1 MYDANHCV
9 KSSVQDMTQTSAATA
24 LSGTAV
30 TTATPTGIHPT
41 AIVDPRAQLDPSVS
55 VGPYTVIGPH
65 VSIKAGTT
73 VGPHCVIEGH
83 TTIGQGNRIFQFNS
97 LGAIPQDKK
106 YAGEPCEL
114 VIGDRNT
121 IREFC
126 TFNIGSPGDARVT
139 RVGDDNWI
147 MAYVHLAHDCQVGS
161 HTIFANN
168 TQLAGHV
175 HIGDWVI
182 LGGFTVVHQFVR
194 VGAHSMTAMC
204 SLLFADLP
212 PFVMSQGQPAEAR
225 SMNFEGLRRRG
236 FSAERIAAVKAMQK
250 ALYRE
255 DLTLAQAQAQ
265 IATLTDKYPE
275 ALPDVQMMLDFLE
288 HTSPQ
293 RGIVR

>member
-1 MYDANHCV
+1 
-9 KSSVQDMTQTSAATA
+9 MTQSSAATA
-24 LSGTAV
+24 ITGIA
-30 TTATPTGIHPT
+30 ATPTGIHPT
-41 AIVDPRAQLDPSVS
+41 AIIDPRAQLDPSVS
-55 VGPYTVIGPH
+55 VGPYTVIGPY

-83 TTIGQGNRIFQFNS
+83 TSIGRDNRIFQFNS

-126 TFNIGSPGDARVT
+126 TFNIGSPGDAGVT

-147 MAYVHLAHDCQVGS
+147 MAYVHLAHDCQVGNQ
-161 HTIFANN
+161 TIFANN

-204 SLLFADLP
+204 SLLLADLP

-236 FSAERIAAVKAMQK
+236 FSAERMAAVKAMHK

-255 DLTLAQAQAQ
+255 DLTLAQAKTQ
-265 IATLTDKYPE
+265 IAGLAEKHPE
-275 ALPDVQMMLDFLE
+275 ALPDVQMMVTFLE

>member
-1 MYDANHCV
+1 M
-9 KSSVQDMTQTSAATA
+9 S
-24 LSGTAV
+24 
-30 TTATPTGIHPT
+30 GIHPT
-41 AIVDPRAQLDPSVS
+41 ALVDAGAELDSSVT

-65 VSIKAGTT
+65 VRIGAGTS

-83 TTIGQGNRIFQFNS
+83 TTIGRENRIFQFNS

-106 YAGEPCEL
+106 YGGEPCEL

-126 TFNIGSPGDARVT
+126 TFNIGSPGDVGVT

-147 MAYVHLAHDCQVGS
+147 MAYVHLAHDCQVGNN
-161 HTIFANN
+161 TIFANN
-168 TQLAGHV
+168 AQLAGHV
-175 HIGDWVI
+175 QVGDWVI

-194 VGAHSMTAMC
+194 IGAHSMTAMC

-212 PFVMSQGQPAEAR
+212 PFVMCQGQPAAAR

-236 FSAERIAAVKAMQK
+236 FSPERIAGVKAMHK
-250 ALYRE
+250 ALYRQ
-255 DLTLAQAQAQ
+255 DLSLEAARAE
-265 IATLTDKYPE
+265 IAGISQTQPQC
-275 ALPDVQMMLDFLE
+275 APDVRMMNEFLQQ
-288 HTSPQ
+288 TSAQ

>member
-1 MYDANHCV
+1 MVGRPVSN
-9 KSSVQDMTQTSAATA
+9 
-24 LSGTAV
+24 
-30 TTATPTGIHPT
+30 IHPT
-41 AIVDPRAQLDPSVS
+41 AVVDSGAQLDSSVE

-65 VSIKAGTT
+65 VRVGAGTRI
-73 VGPHCVIEGH
+73 GAHCVIEGH
-83 TTIGQGNRIFQFNS
+83 TTIGRDNHIFQFNS

-126 TFNIGSPGDARVT
+126 TFNIGSPGDAGVT
-139 RVGDDNWI
+139 RLGDDNWI
-147 MAYVHLAHDCQVGS
+147 MAYVHLAHDCAVGN

-168 TQLAGHV
+168 SQLAGHV
-175 HIGDWVI
+175 HVGDWVI

-194 VGAHSMTAMC
+194 LGAHSMTAMC

-212 PFVMSQGQPAEAR
+212 PFVMCQGQPAQAR

-236 FSAERIAAVKAMQK
+236 FSAQRIAAVKAMHK
-250 ALYRE
+250 ALYRDGHTLE
-255 DLTLAQAQAQ
+255 QARAHIQALAMSHPEAQGDVALMQDFLAQTTA
-265 IATLTDKYPE
+265 
-275 ALPDVQMMLDFLE
+275 
-288 HTSPQ
+288 Q